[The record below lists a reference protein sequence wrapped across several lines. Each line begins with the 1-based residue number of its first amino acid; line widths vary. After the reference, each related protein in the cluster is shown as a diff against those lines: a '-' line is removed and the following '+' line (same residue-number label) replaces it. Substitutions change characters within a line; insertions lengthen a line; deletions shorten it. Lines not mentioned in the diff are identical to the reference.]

1 MKLKGW
7 IRMSVKVNIEKD
19 KVKYKEGCLVKHSV
33 NGWYGILVVT
43 DVAKGTYNVLR
54 FDEEDRDCAYLYYSN
69 SNVSLSDI
77 QMYFNVVT
85 DEKGYDLTLTLKG
98 DN

>member
-1 MKLKGW
+1 
-7 IRMSVKVNIEKD
+7 MSVKVNVQRNDLE
-19 KVKYKEGCLVKHSV
+19 YESGCIVKHKT
-33 NGWYGILVVT
+33 NGWYGILYRT
-43 DVAKGTYNVLR
+43 NVANNTYNVLK
-54 FDEEDRDCAYLYYSN
+54 FDEEGKGRAYLYYTSG
-69 SNVSLSDI
+69 NVSLSDI